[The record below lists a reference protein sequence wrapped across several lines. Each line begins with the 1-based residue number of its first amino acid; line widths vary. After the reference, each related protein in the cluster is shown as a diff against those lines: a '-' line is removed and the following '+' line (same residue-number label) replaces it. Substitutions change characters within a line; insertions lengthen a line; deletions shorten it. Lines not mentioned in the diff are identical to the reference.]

1 MTSPSTRLLSIA
13 LALLAALAMGT
24 TSGCAGKPKP
34 AADAKAGEAVSA
46 TDEQIFVGD
55 SIEKNFDPN
64 VIIKRAES
72 FYEKEDYAE
81 AIIEYQHFL
90 DLHKA
95 HQLAPY
101 AQFRLGESHFMM
113 MKTIDRDASPVTMAL
128 ASYNKLLTDYPGSQ
142 WEGEAREKIKGCHG
156 FMAQNALFIGKFY
169 YRREAYLA
177 AAHRFE
183 AIVKEYPDLEE
194 IVQESLYYLAESYHE
209 LALGD
214 WAKDSLTALNERY
227 PDNKFQSQSRK
238 LMAKLNSQP
247 FEPTTVASPIKTNGS
262 TAATAS
268 ITTPQAPAVPSATV
282 STPAFR

>member
-1 MTSPSTRLLSIA
+1 M
-13 LALLAALAMGT
+13 ALLAALAMST
-24 TSGCAGKPKP
+24 ASGCASKPKP
-34 AADAKAGEAVSA
+34 AADAKGGETLSA
-46 TDEQIFVGD
+46 TDEQIFIGD
-55 SIEKNFDPN
+55 SIEKNYDPN

-72 FYEKEDYAE
+72 FFEKEDYAE
-81 AIIEYQHFL
+81 AIIEYQHFM
-90 DLHKA
+90 DLHKV

-128 ASYNKLLTDYPGSQ
+128 AAYNKLLTDYPGSQ
-142 WEGEAREKIKGCHG
+142 WESEAREKIRACHG

-183 AIVKEYPDLEE
+183 AIVKEYPDLDE

-214 WAKDSLTALNERY
+214 WAKDSLTVLNERY
-227 PDNKFQSQSRK
+227 PDHKFHWQSKR
-238 LMAKLNSQP
+238 LMAKLNSHP
-247 FEPTTVASPIKTNGS
+247 SEPTTVASPLSSMGMTATTARATQPQTPAAPTS
-262 TAATAS
+262 TV
-268 ITTPQAPAVPSATV
+268 PA
-282 STPAFR
+282 PAFR